1 MKLFTHT
8 LFFLFLITQLCFTQW
23 YQQNS
28 GTTKN
33 LHAVHFIDAN
43 NGWAVGDS
51 GTILKTTNL
60 GNNWILQTSGTTLNL
75 CDIQFI
81 DANIGWV
88 VGGSPDSLG
97 LPIPIILK
105 TTNGGTS
112 WFQQMSDTTFYPR
125 AVFFIDANIGWVV
138 GGSYDSQG
146 RDIPNILKTTN
157 GGINWTSKSVPTTI
171 SLNDVQFIN
180 TAIGFLTAGHDEFT
194 SSGGILKTTDGG
206 DTWINQLVDST
217 VFYSALS
224 FFDELNGIVTGH
236 SHPSLMFYTGLIF
249 RTTDGGINWEPSFS
263 SIFTR
268 ITGVTSAGL
277 GYTWAIEEPAVT
289 PGLSRILYSSDKGVN
304 WSEQVAF
311 QSDSMWLESIFC
323 IDSITGWAIGYKG
336 AIFHTTNGGVSF
348 VEEEQI
354 NELPIEFLLSQNYPN
369 PFNPI
374 TKLKYSIPQSLQV
387 LIKVFDALGNEIE
400 TLVNEEKSIGTYE
413 FTWNATILPSGVYF
427 YQLKAGSFV
436 ETKKMILLK

>member
-1 MKLFTHT
+1 VKIILQT
-8 LFFLFLITQLCFTQW
+8 LFFLLLITQLCFAQW

-43 NGWAVGDS
+43 NGWVVGDS

-112 WFQQMSDTTFYPR
+112 WFQQMSDTTFYPS
-125 AVFFIDANIGWVV
+125 AVFFIDGNTGWVV
-138 GGSYDSQG
+138 GGSYDSLG
-146 RDIPNILKTTN
+146 LAIPNILKTTN
-157 GGINWTSKSVPTTI
+157 GGINWTSKSAPTTHP
-171 SLNDVQFIN
+171 LKDVHFIN
-180 TAIGFLTAGHDEFT
+180 TTIGFLTAGHDEFI

-217 VFYSALS
+217 IFYSALS
-224 FFDELNGIVTGH
+224 FFDELNGISVGWH
-236 SHPSLMFYTGLIF
+236 HFSLMFFTGYIF
-249 RTTDGGINWEPSFS
+249 HTSDGGLNWEPSFS

-268 ITGVTSAGL
+268 FISVTSAGL
-277 GYTWAIEEPAVT
+277 NDAWAIEKPIVT
-289 PGLSRILYSSDKGVN
+289 PGICRILYSNDKGVN
-304 WSEQVAF
+304 WSEQGVF
-311 QSDSMWLESIFC
+311 DIDSTYPTSIFC
-323 IDSITGWAIGYKG
+323 IDSLAGWAVGWNGVIL
-336 AIFHTTNGGVSF
+336 HTTNGGVSF
-348 VEEEQI
+348 IEEEQI
-354 NELPIEFLLSQNYPN
+354 NEIPSEFLLSQNYPN
-369 PFNPI
+369 PFNPS
-374 TKLKYSIPQSLQV
+374 TKIKYSIPQTSQV
-387 LIKVFDALGNEIE
+387 QIKVFDVLGNEME
-400 TLVNEEKSIGTYE
+400 ALVNEEKQGGTYE
-413 FTWNATILPSGVYF
+413 LTWNAVNLPSGVYF
-427 YQLKAGSFV
+427 YQLKAGSYV
-436 ETKKMILLK
+436 DTKKMILIK